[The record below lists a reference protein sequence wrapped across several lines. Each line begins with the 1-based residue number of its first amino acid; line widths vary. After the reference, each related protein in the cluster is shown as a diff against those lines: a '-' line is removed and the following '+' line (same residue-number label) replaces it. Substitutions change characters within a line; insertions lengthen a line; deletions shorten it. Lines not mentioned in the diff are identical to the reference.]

1 MNKNQFIKP
10 LEAQY
15 LDLLQYLLYNGQ
27 ERNNERTGTGTR
39 STFGYSLRHNLN
51 AGFPLLTTKRVFWR
65 AVVEELAW
73 FLRGSTDVKELQNK
87 GIHIWDKDAERYGS
101 TDLGRV
107 YGAQWREWEDHVC
120 SWGHHDLELDD
131 IRHID
136 QIANLLKSLKD
147 DPQGR
152 RHILTAWNVADLN
165 YMALPPCHYAAQFY
179 VSNPLK
185 FKPALSCMFHM
196 RSSDVFLG
204 LPFNIA
210 SYALLTHLMAHVLG
224 YGVGELIV
232 TIGDAHLYSNH
243 FEQAKKQL
251 ERVPKTLPELKV
263 LKIDT
268 QLRELD
274 MESIELIGYNPHGR
288 IKAPLSV

>member
-27 ERNNERTGTGTR
+27 ERNNERTGTGTS

-65 AVVEELAW
+65 AIVEELAW

-87 GIHIWDKDAERYGS
+87 GIHIWDKDAERHGS

-107 YGAQWREWEDHVC
+107 YGAQWREWNRYNTYKDKP
-120 SWGHHDLELDD
+120 LQK
-131 IRHID
+131 ID
-136 QIANLLKSLKD
+136 QITNLLKSLKD

-152 RHILTAWNVADLN
+152 RHILTAWNVAGLDD
-165 YMALPPCHYAAQFY
+165 MALPPCHYAAQFY
-179 VSNPLK
+179 VSNPVK
-185 FKPALSCMFHM
+185 FKPALSCMVHL

-251 ERVPKTLPELKV
+251 ERVPKTLPSLKV
-263 LKIDT
+263 SKIDT
-268 QLRELD
+268 QLKELT
-274 MESIELIGYNPHGR
+274 MESIELIGYDPHSR